1 VATERR
7 VVGHR
12 RQGGRRRTDLRP
24 TAAIAPAGAALTDR
38 VAYLEGSVEA
48 AWEALDGHFQ
58 RFRDTQTEMDRIHL
72 RLQQLADAVQV
83 LTAAAR
89 KVREER

>member
-1 VATERR
+1 VVTDRR
-7 VVGHR
+7 LVGHR
-12 RQGGRRRTDLRP
+12 RQGGRRSTDLP
-24 TAAIAPAGAALTDR
+24 PEVASAPAGAALTDR
-38 VAYLEGSVEA
+38 LAYLEGSVEA

-58 RFRDTQTEMDRIHL
+58 RFRDTQAELDRIRL

-89 KVREER
+89 RIGRER